1 MARPASTVLRL
12 SDYRGRHRPVYFNR
26 GELNRLLGL
35 YSRHVSS
42 GEWRD
47 YAIDHTPG
55 RAVFSVYRHTHERPL
70 YAIVKGPPG
79 TDGQSQWIVMSGR
92 ERLAQAGNI
101 DDALRVFAAKLR
113 LVQ

>member
-1 MARPASTVLRL
+1 MTRSASPVLRL
-12 SDYRGRHRPVYFNR
+12 SDYRGRNRPVYFNR

-92 ERLAQAGNI
+92 ERLAQAGSI
-101 DDALRVFAAKLR
+101 DEALRVFASKLR

>member
-1 MARPASTVLRL
+1 MARTASTVIRL
-12 SDYRGRHRPVYFNR
+12 SDHRGRQRPVYFNR
-26 GELNRLLGL
+26 SELNRLLGL

-55 RAVFSVYRHTHERPL
+55 RAIFSVYRHTHERPL

-79 TDGQSQWIVMSGR
+79 SDGSSQWIVMSGR
-92 ERLAQAGNI
+92 ERLAHAGNI

-113 LVQ
+113 LVR

>member
-1 MARPASTVLRL
+1 MGRPAATVFRL
-12 SDYRGRHRPVYFNR
+12 SEFRRGQRPVYFNR

-35 YSRHVSS
+35 YSRHVIG

-55 RAVFSVYRHTHERPL
+55 RAIFSVYRHTHERPL

>member
-1 MARPASTVLRL
+1 MARPASTVFRL
-12 SDYRGRHRPVYFNR
+12 SDYRGRQRPVYFNR
-26 GELNRLLGL
+26 SELNRLLGL

-79 TDGQSQWIVMSGR
+79 SDGQSQWIVMSGR
-92 ERLAQAGNI
+92 QRLAQAGSI
-101 DDALRVFAAKLR
+101 DDALGVFATRLR